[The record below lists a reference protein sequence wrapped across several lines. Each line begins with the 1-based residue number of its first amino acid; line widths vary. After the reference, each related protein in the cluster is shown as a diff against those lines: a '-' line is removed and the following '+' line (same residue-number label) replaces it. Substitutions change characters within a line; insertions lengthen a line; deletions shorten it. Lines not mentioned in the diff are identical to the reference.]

1 MYKIS
6 FYVPEEDVEIVKNAM
21 FDAGA
26 GKVGNYESCSW
37 QTLGTGQFRGLK
49 NSNPTI
55 GEPGELEVV
64 SEYKVEM
71 VCEKHYMKD
80 VVEALKFSHPYE
92 EPAYDVV
99 KLEEL

>member
-1 MYKIS
+1 MSALYNI
-6 FYVPEEDVEIVKNAM
+6 FFFIIA
-21 FDAGA
+21 
-26 GKVGNYESCSW
+26 
-37 QTLGTGQFRGLK
+37 
-49 NSNPTI
+49 I